1 MGVVDVRALPPVV
14 HRDDDREPHHDLGG
28 RDHHREEGQHLA
40 LEVAVHPPE
49 RDEREV
55 HGVQLELDRHEDHQR
70 ALADQHPGRP
80 DGEQHPAQNQEVRDL
95 RPHGTRSGSGSGAG
109 SGDRR
114 ADDGWPEVA
123 TPCASAGSPSA
134 PRRLSWRPPTPSA
147 ATAATISRIE
157 VASNGKKYPLNSTF
171 ARAET
176 FPPLFTVS
184 SNPGAA
190 VADNPTPRRI
200 AVNSSATSATARIA
214 ASVRCARSF
223 STIDSRESTP
233 SSMITNRNRTMIAPA
248 YTMIWT
254 ANRNGDPST
263 RKNTARQKKFT
274 IRNSAECTAFREI
287 TIPMAAATAIGANTQ
302 NTMRSVFGTCSFGA
316 AATRPTACSA
326 WAAARTTACPPWWPA
341 RPRRAAGVAPA
352 AVPWSRWRP
361 RATRT
366 PSRST
371 ASASAPASGR
381 PRRTGRTRCTAGS

>member
-80 DGEQHPAQNQEVRDL
+80 DGEQHPGQNQEVPDR

-109 SGDRR
+109 SGDRG
-114 ADDGWPEVA
+114 ADDGWPKVA

-134 PRRLSWRPPTPSA
+134 PRRLSRRPAANIA
-147 ATAATISRIE
+147 ATRATISSIE

-200 AVNSSATSATARIA
+200 AVNSSPTSATARIA
-214 ASVRCARSF
+214 ASDRCARSF

-274 IRNSAECTAFREI
+274 IRNSALCTALRDRI
-287 TIPMAAATAIGANTQ
+287 IPIAAHTAIGANTQ
-302 NTMRSVFGTCSFGA
+302 NTMRSVFGTPAAFDA
-316 AATRPTACSA
+316 AATTAGS
-326 WAAARTTACPPWWPA
+326 AAATATTCPPWWP
-341 RPRRAAGVAPA
+341 
-352 AVPWSRWRP
+352 
-361 RATRT
+361 
-366 PSRST
+366 
-371 ASASAPASGR
+371 GR
-381 PRRTGRTRCTAGS
+381 PPR